1 MSNEVTTLQYLLLHE
16 QKFTNREY
24 ITKPCPSHVVVGS
37 ILDSAAS

>member
-16 QKFTNREY
+16 KFTNREY